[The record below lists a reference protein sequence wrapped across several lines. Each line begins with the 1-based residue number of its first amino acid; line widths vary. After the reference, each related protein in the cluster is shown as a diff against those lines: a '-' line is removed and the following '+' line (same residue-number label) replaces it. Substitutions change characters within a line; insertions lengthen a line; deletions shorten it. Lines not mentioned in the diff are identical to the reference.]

1 MQLAIIGLAL
11 SALLA
16 IAVRDVGRPGR
27 ASSAGLLGLR
37 VVGGGGLAAM
47 AVTAVVT
54 GYPLAAMVAAIGAA
68 PLVSGLAAPALRRRL
83 APPVAARETLVAPGP
98 RVAATAEERRAA

>member
-16 IAVRDVGRPGR
+16 VAVRDVGRPGR
-27 ASSAGLLGLR
+27 ASAAGLLGLR
-37 VVGGGGLAAM
+37 AVGGAGLAAM
-47 AVTAVVT
+47 AVTALVT
-54 GYPLAAMVAAIGAA
+54 GYPLAAMVAAIGAT

-83 APPVAARETLVAPGP
+83 SPPVAVRETLVVPDPGY
-98 RVAATAEERRAA
+98 ATAEERRAA